1 MVTIT
6 AVAMNAIIIDPPG
19 SSEAASVGGCATP
32 PTGAAAAG
40 ASWTTSAAQ
49 EAATLFIVVV
59 LSCSG
64 FDATLPVEQEG
75 RGVDVG
81 GEQNIDGTKP
91 KDRINDNG
99 ADTRDTSGQ
108 HAAAPC
114 AQQLYCASQH
124 NNRVGHRAYAFGQNK
139 RYDDSAL

>member
-1 MVTIT
+1 LPPKQEPQSATRLIMVTIT
-6 AVAMNAIIIDPPG
+6 AVAMNAIIIEPPG

-40 ASWTTSAAQ
+40 ASWATSAAQ

-91 KDRINDNG
+91 KDRINDDG
-99 ADTRDTSGQ
+99 ADTSG
-108 HAAAPC
+108 
-114 AQQLYCASQH
+114 
-124 NNRVGHRAYAFGQNK
+124 
-139 RYDDSAL
+139 